1 MCEAHEEAKT
11 LQQSFTPAEHYTVDA
26 LAPRG
31 NTIYSAGDPS
41 STVEDLPSTIDD
53 EELPE
58 LVESTAAPK
67 GVRYIAARVRKMR
80 DWRSFF
86 TLHSRTLARDQPKL
100 LTHAGHGS
108 VTILQSDT
116 PLGQRASAEVART
129 TIRRISGAQ
138 PLGRHRLTA
147 LQHCPQCGVQA
158 GAEESLERH
167 VVRCPNG
174 GMRHLFHAG
183 LVGVIKSILREAGV
197 PDAAI
202 VTEARGLRAADSS
215 RPGDVVA
222 LDFFADGRHLV
233 IDAVMTIVYRNATL
247 EKVATV
253 PGFAAKQAEDR
264 KFRADKTSSQPIS
277 AAHGG
282 PHILVPFAVED
293 GGRLG
298 AHAQALLRALASTA
312 LANGRSPPFAR
323 GVDKITH
330 NMQISLWTRRWQ
342 QRLSA
347 WVHLSISRHAMR
359 LLCPAVA
366 ARVHHL

>member
-1 MCEAHEEAKT
+1 
-11 LQQSFTPAEHYTVDA
+11 
-26 LAPRG
+26 
-31 NTIYSAGDPS
+31 
-41 STVEDLPSTIDD
+41 
-53 EELPE
+53 
-58 LVESTAAPK
+58 
-67 GVRYIAARVRKMR
+67 
-80 DWRSFF
+80 
-86 TLHSRTLARDQPKL
+86 
-100 LTHAGHGS
+100 
-108 VTILQSDT
+108 
-116 PLGQRASAEVART
+116 
-129 TIRRISGAQ
+129 
-138 PLGRHRLTA
+138 
-147 LQHCPQCGVQA
+147 VQA
-158 GAEESLERH
+158 GEEESLERH

-202 VTEARGLRAADSS
+202 VTEARGLRAADNS

-233 IDAVMTIVYRNATL
+233 IDAVMTTVYRNTAL

-264 KFRADKTSSQPIS
+264 KFRADQTSSQPIS
-277 AAHGG
+277 AVHGG

-298 AHAQALLRALASTA
+298 AHAQALLRALASAA
-312 LANGRSPPFAR
+312 LAKGRSPPFAR
-323 GVDKITH
+323 GLDKLTH
-330 NMQISLWTRRWQ
+330 NMQISLWVRRWQ